1 MCKLLDQLSP
11 ETAPHKPYVAFRYAD
26 PLTEEMYQK
35 LLADGFGG
43 GLGLLLVGVT
53 APGDAAYGE
62 DPLAPAAARVAP
74 AEVLSVAGCLE

>member
-1 MCKLLDQLSP
+1 MGTEVDLRRFGFGF
-11 ETAPHKPYVAFRYAD
+11 VA
-26 PLTEEMYQK
+26 
-35 LLADGFGG
+35 ADGFGG
-43 GLGLLLVGVT
+43 GLDLLLVGVT